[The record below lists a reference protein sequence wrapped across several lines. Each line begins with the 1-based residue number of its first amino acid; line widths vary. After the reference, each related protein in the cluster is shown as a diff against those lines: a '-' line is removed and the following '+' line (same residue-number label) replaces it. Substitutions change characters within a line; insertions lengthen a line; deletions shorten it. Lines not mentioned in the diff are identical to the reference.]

1 MPISSE
7 TAGAD
12 ANREILPELWRQIVK
27 PDYVFISGVSRT
39 GSTLLLKILNRN
51 PDIAICRENYFLG
64 HQVRKDGIRYA
75 IRRNVGDLTD
85 DANVRKLVDFL
96 YDGKFKRCTQT
107 YWRWLRTK
115 TDRKVFLQKI
125 LAAPERNDR
134 TIFVTMLEM
143 HGDWL
148 QQRKG
153 IAHSH
158 PILGEKTPSHIYH
171 VPTLLRWFPNSRVI
185 HTFRDPR
192 GIFASELRVR
202 SKYPLS
208 FPYKQLY
215 RTGAIFTCVVL
226 LQVTLA
232 WLRAARL
239 HYKYERLFPDRYFLS
254 RFEDLV
260 TAPRKSIKH
269 PCDLLDVDLHNEML
283 EQKVVSRGYN
293 QGQPGFDQSAAHRW
307 QEVNPPWV
315 NQWFL
320 LWGRKTLADLNYE
333 KYAVDKSKIR

>member
-1 MPISSE
+1 MLISSA
-7 TAGAD
+7 TAD
-12 ANREILPELWRQIVK
+12 ADVKRETLPELWRQVMK

-39 GSTLLLKILNRN
+39 GSTLLLKILNSN

-64 HQVRKDGIRYA
+64 HQIHREGIRYA
-75 IRRNVGDLTD
+75 IKRNVGDLAD

-153 IAHSH
+153 LANSH

-202 SKYPLS
+202 SKSPLF
-208 FPYKQLY
+208 FPYKQLSCA
-215 RTGAIFTCVVL
+215 GPILNWFVL
-226 LQVTLA
+226 LQVTFA
-232 WLRAARL
+232 WLRAAKLHFRYKRL
-239 HYKYERLFPDRYFLS
+239 YPDRYILS

-260 TAPRKSIKH
+260 IAPRKSIEQL
-269 PCDLLDVDLHNEML
+269 CDFLDVRFYDEML
-283 EQKVVSRGYN
+283 EQKVVGRGFS
-293 QGQPGFDQSAAHRW
+293 QGQPGFDQAAAHRW
-307 QEVNPPWV
+307 KEMNPPWV

-320 LWGRKTLADLNYE
+320 LWGRKTLIELDYE
-333 KYAVDKSKIR
+333 PIQC